1 MARPRSGVQRALLCT
16 PPSSLGPK
24 DLVPWEGWGPLEEAL
39 PRNCPHLKAST
50 LALPSRNLMAGHL
63 GVQLKADGPLS
74 GFGVTKKASQL
85 QLSHRVSQTPGET
98 ARQFNFSLCQ
108 EHTTEDS
115 GFVSKETEN
124 SKVPEESNARV
135 RSGKVEVGSQRNN

>member
-1 MARPRSGVQRALLCT
+1 
-16 PPSSLGPK
+16 
-24 DLVPWEGWGPLEEAL
+24 
-39 PRNCPHLKAST
+39 
-50 LALPSRNLMAGHL
+50 MAGHL

-115 GFVSKETEN
+115 GFAHNLQQSAPKTKLLSIVTSLGCRP
-124 SKVPEESNARV
+124 VV
-135 RSGKVEVGSQRNN
+135 YISQISLTPKNPCTQDS